1 MFHVTVNV
9 NLMVVSIIQ
18 IKSGIPINANVSV
31 KTSKILCIRRNPST
45 SASEINRYV
54 QNIVDDLVITCG
66 HIKDVLDTVS

>member
-9 NLMVVSIIQ
+9 NLMVVNITQ

-31 KTSKILCIRRNPST
+31 KTSKILFMQRNPST

>member
-9 NLMVVSIIQ
+9 NLMVVNIIQ

-66 HIKDVLDTVS
+66 NIKDVPDTVS